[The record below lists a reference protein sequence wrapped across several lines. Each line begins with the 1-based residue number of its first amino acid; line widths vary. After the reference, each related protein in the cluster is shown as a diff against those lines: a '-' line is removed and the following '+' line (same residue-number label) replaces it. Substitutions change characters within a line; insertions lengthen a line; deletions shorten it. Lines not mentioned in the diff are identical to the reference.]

1 MPDIFIIK
9 GLILFTLLV
18 LASISDLRTH
28 KVSDVYSILIAS
40 TAFIGTTINELL
52 WMLVS
57 SIVITMPMLIF
68 AIKTPGGIGG
78 ADIKVIAA
86 CAFLLGVSKGLMFII
101 LGLFLAVIANLILK
115 TIKKSKYKEPFA
127 LLPYLS
133 IACMAAYFC

>member
-18 LASISDLRTH
+18 LASISDIRTH
-28 KVSDVYSILIAS
+28 EVSDVYSIFIAA
-40 TAFIGTTINELL
+40 TAFIGTTINDLP
-52 WMLVS
+52 WMLIS
-57 SIVITMPMLIF
+57 SIVVTMPMFIF

-78 ADIKVIAA
+78 ADVKVIAA

-101 LGLFLAVIANLILK
+101 LGLFLAIIANLILK
-115 TIKKSKYKEPFA
+115 TIKKSNYKEPFA

-133 IACMAAYFC
+133 IACMTAYIC